1 MPPGMQRPVF
11 SLGDD
16 SYTWQDVLAH
26 ARATGTWSE
35 LEQAAREGVACEL
48 LADTEPDEADE
59 EAIDHAAEEFRYE
72 RDLVT
77 AAEMEAWL
85 AERELSAEDWMGH
98 IRRVVLREAWQDRL
112 EDIVAEQEPDAELVS
127 RALEVDLACSGEDML
142 LARQFAEDVAVV
154 AALEEQVGPDADAR
168 THGRAG
174 VRALGLP
181 AILAAAEKYRDLIL
195 TDEAIAREVSAA
207 HMDWIRLDCQALAF
221 TSENEAREA
230 ALCLR
235 EDGIE
240 LEVLARDA
248 RIDAED
254 VSFYLSDLE
263 PNRRALFLSARVGE
277 AVGPLMEDDLHTL
290 YQVTAKTL
298 PSVEDADVAARAREA
313 ILSRQLEA
321 EVTHR
326 VQWHADIPSQ

>member
-1 MPPGMQRPVF
+1 MRRPVF

-16 SYTWQDVLAH
+16 SFTWQDVLAH

-48 LADTEPDEADE
+48 LADSDPEEADE
-59 EAIDHAAEEFRYE
+59 DAIDHAAEEFRYE

-85 AERELSAEDWMGH
+85 AERDLSAEDWMGH
-98 IRRVVLREAWQDRL
+98 IRRVVLREAWRGRL
-112 EDIVAEQEPDAELVS
+112 EDIVAEQDPDSEAVT
-127 RALEVDLACSGEDML
+127 RALDVDLACSGNDHQ
-142 LARQFAEDVAVV
+142 LARRFAEDVAVT
-154 AALEEQVGPDADAR
+154 AALAETAADAGTPRR
-168 THGRAG
+168 TGLRAM
-174 VRALGLP
+174 GLP
-181 AILAAAEKYRDLIL
+181 AILASAEEYRDRVL

-207 HMDWIRLDCQALAF
+207 HMDWIRLDCQALSF

-235 EDGIE
+235 EDGIN
-240 LEVLARDA
+240 LEDLARDA
-248 RIDAED
+248 RIDALD
-254 VSFYLSDLE
+254 VRFYLSDVE
-263 PNRRALFLSARVGE
+263 ATRRALFLSARVGE

-290 YQVTAKTL
+290 YQVTSKTL

-326 VQWHADIPSQ
+326 VQWHAALPS